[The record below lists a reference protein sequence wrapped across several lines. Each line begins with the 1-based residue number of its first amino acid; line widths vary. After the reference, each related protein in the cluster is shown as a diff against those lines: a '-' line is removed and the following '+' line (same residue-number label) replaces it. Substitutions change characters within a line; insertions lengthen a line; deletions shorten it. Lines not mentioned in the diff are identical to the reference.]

1 MAAWL
6 AALCR
11 LLTTLLVISLFFNYM
26 FQDSL
31 KLETDRLG
39 VGFSEFMAVLT
50 TPSTPFDKQVLRRSG
65 KTDAIGI
72 PISRK
77 LALGVRLVNMAL
89 ITNLLLLAND
99 VATNPGPTQTSAHF
113 SSCDS
118 SFSSC
123 FSNESF
129 VSDSSAVS
137 DNEDS
142 VLSTYYDLGL
152 GDRGLRLGHWNV
164 NYLTMAKFEEIKLCL
179 LNADGKTQLDILF
192 LSETFLKASDSD
204 TLYSAIG
211 FNTLRRDR
219 MTNGGGIL
227 ALVNNELEFKSRM
240 DLEQQGIESIWLEV
254 SPYKSNRSLIIG
266 CVYRPPNQKK
276 QLDIDIEEHI
286 ERIHLLNKETIFRTD
301 INIDYKNRPKYDNHR
316 LIKGLR
322 NMHFK
327 QLVDFITRPVSKTCL
342 DHVYS
347 NQPQRISSVSCH
359 NIGLADH
366 VLVFVVRKYAR
377 DNHKAHNSTRITYRN
392 MKRFDE
398 EAFKQSLQEAPW
410 DTAFVFDD
418 IDDIVHSWEV
428 IFNSI
433 LDSHCPWRVKRVKQ
447 DTQAPWMTKKVMKQ
461 LHTRDHLL
469 KMARL
474 SDDSDDWSKYRAA
487 RNYAVSMIRSAK
499 RDFYATSFHDN
510 KNNPRAIWKS
520 IKTLTGANR
529 NTDAI
534 KKLDVDGRVIEESS
548 EMSEQFNCYFSSIAD
563 KLRNQLCHVN
573 YDLSKLINFVASRKD
588 PDVSFLVPAI
598 TSAQVSAIMMKISSH
613 KATGIDGISARLL
626 RIGMPAIAP
635 CIARLINLSMSTGKF
650 PTRWKTAK
658 VTPLFKGGA
667 LSDPSN
673 YRPISVLPVLSKII
687 ELHMYNSLYAF
698 LTEQNLIYSRQ
709 SGFRKHHST
718 ETALIKIVD
727 ELFFNL
733 DRNKVSGLV
742 LVDYAK
748 AFNMV
753 DHELLLKKLE
763 VYGVKNQELN
773 WCQSYLSDRK
783 QVVCL
788 DGNKSSVAF
797 MRHGVPQG
805 SILGPLF
812 FILFIND
819 LPLHVSGTI
828 DLYADDT
835 TISASA
841 DVNNIPSLQSSLK
854 TSFGEIQQWAMAN
867 KLPLNESKTK
877 VLTVTGKRLAPRIQ
891 QHASVILGT
900 SQKALANVDCVSLLG
915 LNIDSTLSFNAHADK
930 VCKKLALRIAI
941 LRKIRTYLPLPQRIQ
956 YYNSIISPVMSYVS
970 AIWSNCDKEL
980 LYRVF
985 KLQKRAARVILY
997 AERMAPSVELFNRL
1011 KWIPFYEKCKID
1023 KASIMFKRIHG
1034 ALPSYLNEHIPI
1046 NNSRH
1051 SRTTRYSN
1059 FNVLCPRYNRETEGG
1074 RTFLVTGTKIWNEIP
1089 LRIRMADSIR
1099 CFKHNMW
1106 TNIFSQQQFLSH
1118 FRV

>member
-1 MAAWL
+1 
-6 AALCR
+6 
-11 LLTTLLVISLFFNYM
+11 
-26 FQDSL
+26 
-31 KLETDRLG
+31 
-39 VGFSEFMAVLT
+39 
-50 TPSTPFDKQVLRRSG
+50 
-65 KTDAIGI
+65 
-72 PISRK
+72 
-77 LALGVRLVNMAL
+77 
-89 ITNLLLLAND
+89 
-99 VATNPGPTQTSAHF
+99 
-113 SSCDS
+113 
-118 SFSSC
+118 
-123 FSNESF
+123 
-129 VSDSSAVS
+129 
-137 DNEDS
+137 
-142 VLSTYYDLGL
+142 
-152 GDRGLRLGHWNV
+152 
-164 NYLTMAKFEEIKLCL
+164 
-179 LNADGKTQLDILF
+179 
-192 LSETFLKASDSD
+192 
-204 TLYSAIG
+204 
-211 FNTLRRDR
+211 
-219 MTNGGGIL
+219 
-227 ALVNNELEFKSRM
+227 
-240 DLEQQGIESIWLEV
+240 
-254 SPYKSNRSLIIG
+254 
-266 CVYRPPNQKK
+266 
-276 QLDIDIEEHI
+276 
-286 ERIHLLNKETIFRTD
+286 
-301 INIDYKNRPKYDNHR
+301 
-316 LIKGLR
+316 
-322 NMHFK
+322 
-327 QLVDFITRPVSKTCL
+327 
-342 DHVYS
+342 
-347 NQPQRISSVSCH
+347 
-359 NIGLADH
+359 
-366 VLVFVVRKYAR
+366 
-377 DNHKAHNSTRITYRN
+377 
-392 MKRFDE
+392 
-398 EAFKQSLQEAPW
+398 
-410 DTAFVFDD
+410 
-418 IDDIVHSWEV
+418 
-428 IFNSI
+428 
-433 LDSHCPWRVKRVKQ
+433 
-447 DTQAPWMTKKVMKQ
+447 
-461 LHTRDHLL
+461 
-469 KMARL
+469 
-474 SDDSDDWSKYRAA
+474 
-487 RNYAVSMIRSAK
+487 MIRSAK

-687 ELHMYNSLYAF
+687 ERHMYNSLYAF

-748 AFNMV
+748 AFDMV

-788 DGNKSSVAF
+788 DGNKSSEAF

-891 QHASVILGT
+891 QDALVILGT

-930 VCKKLALRIAI
+930 VCKKLASRIAI

>member
-1 MAAWL
+1 
-6 AALCR
+6 
-11 LLTTLLVISLFFNYM
+11 M
-26 FQDSL
+26 F
-31 KLETDRLG
+31 R
-39 VGFSEFMAVLT
+39 
-50 TPSTPFDKQVLRRSG
+50 
-65 KTDAIGI
+65 I
-72 PISRK
+72 
-77 LALGVRLVNMAL
+77 
-89 ITNLLLLAND
+89 
-99 VATNPGPTQTSAHF
+99 QTK
-113 SSCDS
+113 
-118 SFSSC
+118 SF
-123 FSNESF
+123 
-129 VSDSSAVS
+129 
-137 DNEDS
+137 
-142 VLSTYYDLGL
+142 L
-152 GDRGLRLGHWNV
+152 
-164 NYLTMAKFEEIKLCL
+164 
-179 LNADGKTQLDILF
+179 ILF

-286 ERIHLLNKETIFRTD
+286 ERIHLLNKETLFLTD

-366 VLVFVVRKYAR
+366 VPVFVIRKYAR
-377 DNHKAHNSTRITYRN
+377 HNHKAHNSTRITYCN

-469 KMARL
+469 KVARL

-573 YDLSKLINFVASRKD
+573 YDLSKPINFVASRKD

-635 CIARLINLSMSTGKF
+635 CIARLIN
-650 PTRWKTAK
+650 
-658 VTPLFKGGA
+658 
-667 LSDPSN
+667 
-673 YRPISVLPVLSKII
+673 
-687 ELHMYNSLYAF
+687 
-698 LTEQNLIYSRQ
+698 
-709 SGFRKHHST
+709 
-718 ETALIKIVD
+718 
-727 ELFFNL
+727 
-733 DRNKVSGLV
+733 
-742 LVDYAK
+742 
-748 AFNMV
+748 
-753 DHELLLKKLE
+753 
-763 VYGVKNQELN
+763 
-773 WCQSYLSDRK
+773 
-783 QVVCL
+783 
-788 DGNKSSVAF
+788 
-797 MRHGVPQG
+797 
-805 SILGPLF
+805 
-812 FILFIND
+812 
-819 LPLHVSGTI
+819 
-828 DLYADDT
+828 
-835 TISASA
+835 
-841 DVNNIPSLQSSLK
+841 
-854 TSFGEIQQWAMAN
+854 
-867 KLPLNESKTK
+867 
-877 VLTVTGKRLAPRIQ
+877 
-891 QHASVILGT
+891 
-900 SQKALANVDCVSLLG
+900 
-915 LNIDSTLSFNAHADK
+915 
-930 VCKKLALRIAI
+930 
-941 LRKIRTYLPLPQRIQ
+941 
-956 YYNSIISPVMSYVS
+956 
-970 AIWSNCDKEL
+970 
-980 LYRVF
+980 
-985 KLQKRAARVILY
+985 
-997 AERMAPSVELFNRL
+997 
-1011 KWIPFYEKCKID
+1011 
-1023 KASIMFKRIHG
+1023 
-1034 ALPSYLNEHIPI
+1034 
-1046 NNSRH
+1046 
-1051 SRTTRYSN
+1051 
-1059 FNVLCPRYNRETEGG
+1059 
-1074 RTFLVTGTKIWNEIP
+1074 
-1089 LRIRMADSIR
+1089 
-1099 CFKHNMW
+1099 
-1106 TNIFSQQQFLSH
+1106 
-1118 FRV
+1118 